1 MNSILTLKLAVRAA
15 AGAWGSYYYPPEAGT
30 S

>member
-1 MNSILTLKLAVRAA
+1 MTRVFAFAELIRAA
-15 AGAWGSYYYPPEAGT
+15 SAATVAYYYPPEAGT